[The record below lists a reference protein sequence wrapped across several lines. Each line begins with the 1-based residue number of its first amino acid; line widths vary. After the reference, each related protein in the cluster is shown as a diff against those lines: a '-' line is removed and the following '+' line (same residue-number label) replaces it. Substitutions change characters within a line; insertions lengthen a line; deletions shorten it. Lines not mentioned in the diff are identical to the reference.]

1 MPSIS
6 PCPFCA
12 SHSFY
17 VLEVDAGSWAVI
29 CDECKGM
36 GPAAERAD
44 EAVRFWNMRKIL
56 APNPAPANSLP
67 DKE

>member
-1 MPSIS
+1 MNSIC

-12 SHSFY
+12 SHSFCA
-17 VLEVDAGSWAVI
+17 LEVDAGSWAVI

-44 EAVRFWNMRKIL
+44 EAVRFWNIRRIL
-56 APNPAPANSLP
+56 APNPAPAKSLQG
-67 DKE
+67 KG